1 MILRILTGL
10 VAVASV
16 LLVSCTPYQEHPNR
30 GPNPATKP
38 AQMTAAQNEQA
49 KRDAQQAEMKRAE
62 DEKRMQAQAEQQPT
76 EPIREPADGQPE
88 IGKKPDSF
96 KPVDYEYAKKAPGKD
111 GFVLSPYN
119 NKIIDVRDD
128 AGKKLARGT
137 LVSDPTYP
145 ASEKKY
151 FRVP

>member
-1 MILRILTGL
+1 MILRILSGL

-16 LLVSCTPYQEHPNR
+16 LLVSCSPYQEHPKR
-30 GPNPATKP
+30 GPKTGTKP
-38 AQMTAAQNEQA
+38 AQLTAAQTEQA
-49 KRDAQQAEMKRAE
+49 KRDAQQAEIKRAE
-62 DEKRMQAQAEQQPT
+62 DEKRMQAQAEQQAPDLT
-76 EPIREPADGQPE
+76 REPTDAPPE
-88 IGKKPDSF
+88 TGNKPEPT
-96 KPVDYEYAKKAPGKD
+96 KPLDYEYAKNAPGKD

-119 NKIIDVRDD
+119 NKIIDVHDD
-128 AGKKLARGT
+128 AGKKRPRGT